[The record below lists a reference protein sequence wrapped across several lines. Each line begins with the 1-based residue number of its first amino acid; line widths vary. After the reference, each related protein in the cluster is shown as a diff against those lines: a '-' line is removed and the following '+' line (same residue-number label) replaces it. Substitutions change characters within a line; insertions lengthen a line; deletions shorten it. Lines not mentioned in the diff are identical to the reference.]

1 VELHIPK
8 LRKGSYFPAF
18 LEPRRMAEKALTA
31 VIRAHSGDDG
41 RSFHAMAGKDSAA
54 WWAV

>member
-1 VELHIPK
+1 MAE
-8 LRKGSYFPAF
+8 F
-18 LEPRRMAEKALTA
+18 LEERNALAQLAA
-31 VIRAHSGDDG
+31 VRPALFAAFMFGRLFAHSGDDG